1 MKSLDDDP
9 EIAKVAARQRFLNK
23 WYHAFALAP
32 FAILIFID
40 FKFFPNS
47 NNPVLVALVFLSL
60 LWAMGIA
67 GYAFCLLYWFKFP
80 NCGSRFGLGDQ
91 CRSCGLP
98 RHAPATGLIEDILPR
113 DDT

>member
-1 MKSLDDDP
+1 MTILKSQRSLPDS
-9 EIAKVAARQRFLNK
+9 KVAARQRFLNK

-67 GYAFCLLYWFKFP
+67 GYAFCLLNLVQMSELRTAPKNLPSSSLEPHSESSY
-80 NCGSRFGLGDQ
+80 
-91 CRSCGLP
+91 RS
-98 RHAPATGLIEDILPR
+98 
-113 DDT
+113 